1 MIADLSN
8 VKMHMHM
15 MICIRLSV
23 TIVSYDCQLQILSL
37 LFFSLETVDMF
48 TQRVISRVE
57 DLCEIGS

>member
-1 MIADLSN
+1 MIAYLSN

-23 TIVSYDCQLQILSL
+23 TDTFFVV
-37 LFFSLETVDMF
+37 FSLETVDMF

-57 DLCEIGS
+57 DFCEIGS

>member
-23 TIVSYDCQLQILSL
+23 TIVSYRYFLC
-37 LFFSLETVDMF
+37 FFFVRNS
-48 TQRVISRVE
+48 
-57 DLCEIGS
+57 